1 MDEAA
6 GAEVRRRTVTAMIDS
21 KLCFIHKD
29 ALKGLADR
37 YPELALR
44 IKRLARAEAKVN
56 KKGKK
61 FHEAMEA
68 SKLRN
73 SLGASAVK
81 MLSASTRNGKDRSSA
96 SASDCAGSQTSPG
109 STRSNALPQS
119 VSEQLARQQRQLTE
133 QSVQLMEQKEML
145 KTVMASLQEVQ
156 AAVALGS
163 KT

>member
-1 MDEAA
+1 
-6 GAEVRRRTVTAMIDS
+6 MIDS

-56 KKGKK
+56 KKGRK
-61 FHEAMEA
+61 FHEAMDEA

-73 SLGASAVK
+73 SLATAAAVNI
-81 MLSASTRNGKDRSSA
+81 LSTSTHNNKDRSSA
-96 SASDCAGSQTSPG
+96 SAHGSSPSSLVLPG
-109 STRSNALPQS
+109 STRSNALAQS
-119 VSEQLARQQRQLTE
+119 MQEQLARQQRQLTE
-133 QSVQLMEQKEML
+133 QSVQLTEQKEML
-145 KTVMASLQEVQ
+145 KTMMASLREIQ
-156 AAVALGS
+156 ASVALDL